1 MLGANVLD
9 KRDILMGNG
18 KLYIGGVDVGQLK
31 GDVSFTPTAEYKEFE
46 AGVPKQ
52 VVKSTKTK
60 EGGTL
65 KAGIAELN
73 PENVAK
79 IVGSNNIVYT
89 TGEVAAEPVVLGA
102 APVQLKKGRHIT
114 ELVVKKGTTPAV
126 LDTDYVIIDVKTGR
140 IARKEGST
148 VINAGDTVTVSYKYR
163 KSAKI
168 TAGGGAGLAE
178 MPCQY
183 VYDSPDGDQRITLNI
198 YLGQMK
204 GGQPITFKEDDYVV
218 NDFELIA
225 TADTSRPAGDQ
236 LYSFT
241 YDYFPDN

>member
-60 EGGTL
+60 AGGTL

-79 IVGSNNIVYT
+79 IVGSNHIHRQIDLYLFL
-89 TGEVAAEPVVLGA
+89 LGLLQQILGGIEQ
-102 APVQLKKGRHIT
+102 VILDFG
-114 ELVVKKGTTPAV
+114 GTHLIP
-126 LDTDYVIIDVKTGR
+126 
-140 IARKEGST
+140 
-148 VINAGDTVTVSYKYR
+148 
-163 KSAKI
+163 
-168 TAGGGAGLAE
+168 LA
-178 MPCQY
+178 
-183 VYDSPDGDQRITLNI
+183 L
-198 YLGQMK
+198 
-204 GGQPITFKEDDYVV
+204 
-218 NDFELIA
+218 
-225 TADTSRPAGDQ
+225 
-236 LYSFT
+236 
-241 YDYFPDN
+241 